1 VTLTVLVTFSWL
13 IGAVFAQGSRPDVK
27 DPKLIAEGDAV
38 FAKSCSIPYC
48 HGKEGTAGRAP
59 ALNNRKWDIAQ
70 LHQVVLKG
78 VPNSSMPN
86 WDDKLSEREIWAAV
100 AYVLSISAD
109 ATPDKHASPPPAVQ
123 SGRTAQ
129 PAVSAGALPE
139 SLVGLPSRGEE
150 LFFAPGEKG
159 CAGCHTI
166 DGKGVAVGPDLTG
179 YSRKSAMELYRDIVF
194 PGAHV
199 DPAQQLLRITMK
211 DGEKIAGL
219 KKEETAAAIRVFDLG
234 GSPPVLRR
242 LAKDQIHQI
251 EVQAQSAMP
260 SRYGEIL
267 TLRQLLDLV
276 SFLKSSGAPSPARVT
291 FLDLQ

>member
-1 VTLTVLVTFSWL
+1 
-13 IGAVFAQGSRPDVK
+13 VK
-27 DPKLIAEGDAV
+27 DPRLIAEGDSV

-48 HGKEGTAGRAP
+48 HGKQGTPGRAP
-59 ALNNRKWDIAQ
+59 ALNDRKWDIAQ
-70 LHQVVLKG
+70 LHQVILKG

-109 ATPDKHASPPPAVQ
+109 ALPDKNAAARPAAQ
-123 SGRTAQ
+123 SGRTET
-129 PAVSAGALPE
+129 SALSTGALPE
-139 SLVGLPSRGEE
+139 SLIGVPARGEE

-166 DGKGVAVGPDLTG
+166 DGKGVGVGPDLTG
-179 YSRKSAMELYRDIVF
+179 YSRKSALELYRDIVF

-199 DPAQQLLRITMK
+199 DSAQQLVRISMK
-211 DGEKIAGL
+211 DGEKILGL
-219 KKEETAAAIRVFDLG
+219 KKEETTAAIRLFDLG

-242 LAKDQIHQI
+242 LAKDQIQQI
-251 EVQAQSAMP
+251 DIQTQSAMP
-260 SRYGEIL
+260 SRYGEIF

-276 SFLKSSGAPSPARVT
+276 SFLKSSGAASPARVT

>member
-1 VTLTVLVTFSWL
+1 MTLTVLVTFSWL

-70 LHQVVLKG
+70 LHQVILKG

-109 ATPDKHASPPPAVQ
+109 ASPDKNAPPPPAAQ

-139 SLVGLPSRGEE
+139 SLVGLPSRGKSSSSRPAKRGVPDATQSMVRESRSVQTLRAIHE
-150 LFFAPGEKG
+150 KARWSYTGTLFFPAPTWTRPSSCCG
-159 CAGCHTI
+159 
-166 DGKGVAVGPDLTG
+166 
-179 YSRKSAMELYRDIVF
+179 SR
-194 PGAHV
+194 
-199 DPAQQLLRITMK
+199 
-211 DGEKIAGL
+211 
-219 KKEETAAAIRVFDLG
+219 
-234 GSPPVLRR
+234 
-242 LAKDQIHQI
+242 
-251 EVQAQSAMP
+251 
-260 SRYGEIL
+260 
-267 TLRQLLDLV
+267 
-276 SFLKSSGAPSPARVT
+276 
-291 FLDLQ
+291 